1 MVNRVK
7 RIHPL
12 KRLLNHSFMPHWRV
26 KQAFS
31 NDALRHI
38 EQAITV
44 SELSHSGQVRFAI
57 EASLSLHQLIAK
69 LKPSHRAIQV
79 FSDLRVWDTEQNNGV
94 LIYLL
99 LADRDVEIVADRG
112 IHQHVGTDNWEAI
125 CLQMESRFKLG
136 DFEAGQFR
144 RDKNNPVP
152 YRWQRRG
159 LRPRQGIFSPPRPWR
174 AACGPDPAG
183 GKFHQ
188 CAAGGRW
195 EGSGLSKSAIG

>member
-136 DFEAGQFR
+136 DFEAG
-144 RDKNNPVP
+144 VIE
-152 YRWQRRG
+152 
-159 LRPRQGIFSPPRPWR
+159 GIQSITKHLEQYSPNES
-174 AACGPDPAG
+174 ASQDPAH
-183 GKFHQ
+183 KINHK
-188 CAAGGRW
+188 AKKN
-195 EGSGLSKSAIG
+195 ELSDKPVII